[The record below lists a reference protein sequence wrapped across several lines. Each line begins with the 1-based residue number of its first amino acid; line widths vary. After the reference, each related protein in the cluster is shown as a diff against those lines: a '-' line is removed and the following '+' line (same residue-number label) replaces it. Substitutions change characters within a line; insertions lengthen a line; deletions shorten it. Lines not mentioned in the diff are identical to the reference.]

1 MQADISI
8 SGIIRRGRRARD
20 QIGRIVVG
28 STLTSEECWASR
40 SLGGLR
46 REASRVC
53 MIGGMGILKLLGKV
67 VIPMVV
73 RSMECPLRAYVA
85 DEETKCV
92 PFVDGTEES
101 TINTWFNPG
110 VTFVESPVRVSLSFS
125 DNLAS
130 RIFQWSVQVNSS
142 EASYKIDLFQF
153 NS

>member
-1 MQADISI
+1 
-8 SGIIRRGRRARD
+8 
-20 QIGRIVVG
+20 
-28 STLTSEECWASR
+28 
-40 SLGGLR
+40 
-46 REASRVC
+46 

-110 VTFVESPVRVSLSFS
+110 VTFVESPVTAFISFS
-125 DNLAS
+125 NDMTS
-130 RIFQWSVQVNSS
+130 SIFQWSIQVNSS
-142 EASYKIDLFQF
+142 EASYNIDLFQF
-153 NS
+153 SS